1 MASDQD
7 KDSNQSEDQLD
18 QFDQLDLIDQEYIAI
33 QLHRIT
39 KGVSC
44 RVPSMLRLSISNLFL
59 GIFLV
64 YDFWTPSPPP
74 LLSILYMG
82 LTRSFLT

>member
-33 QLHRIT
+33 LLQRNYRCKL
-39 KGVSC
+39 KGPGPC
-44 RVPSMLRLSISNLFL
+44 
-59 GIFLV
+59 
-64 YDFWTPSPPP
+64 
-74 LLSILYMG
+74 
-82 LTRSFLT
+82 

>member
-33 QLHRIT
+33 QLQRIT
-39 KGVSC
+39 KGVS
-44 RVPSMLRLSISNLFL
+44 
-59 GIFLV
+59 
-64 YDFWTPSPPP
+64 
-74 LLSILYMG
+74 
-82 LTRSFLT
+82 